1 MRWQQADT
9 PAPPWLN
16 RPHTS
21 GGLHMKASAS
31 VLVLAFLSVGCAT
44 QQDLWR
50 AQENIVAN
58 DNRLA
63 QSLGNQHEEILSG
76 SASSLRAEL
85 DELRRENQR
94 VSERAREIADQAV
107 SARNI
112 AADAVEGLER
122 YVGSLGG
129 PLGGAIG
136 AAIENV
142 AKGVRTQDTRLIAVE
157 NESRTSA
164 ARVETI
170 ESSLDDRIRSELL
183 ALGLSN
189 DQASAIQN
197 SLSNEELIA
206 LLAILGLSTG
216 TGAFASK
223 LGKSRSAPQIANLE
237 RRVDS
242 IEAKS

>member
-1 MRWQQADT
+1 
-9 PAPPWLN
+9 
-16 RPHTS
+16 
-21 GGLHMKASAS
+21 MKAS
-31 VLVLAFLSVGCAT
+31 VIVILSACTVGCAS

-63 QSLGNQHEEILSG
+63 QSLGVQHEQILTG
-76 SASSLRAEL
+76 SASSLRAEI

-112 AADAVEGLER
+112 AGDAIQGLER

-142 AKGVRTQDTRLIAVE
+142 AQGVRTQDTRLIAVE
-157 NESRTSA
+157 NETRANA
-164 ARVETI
+164 ARAQSIET
-170 ESSLDDRIRSELL
+170 SLDDRIRSELL

-189 DQASAIQN
+189 DQANALQ
-197 SLSNEELIA
+197 SNFSTEELVA

-223 LGKSRSAPQIANLE
+223 LGKSRSAPQLANLE

>member
-1 MRWQQADT
+1 
-9 PAPPWLN
+9 
-16 RPHTS
+16 
-21 GGLHMKASAS
+21 MKASVIV
-31 VLVLAFLSVGCAT
+31 VLSACTVGCAS

-63 QSLGNQHEEILSG
+63 QSLGVQHEQILSG
-76 SASSLRAEL
+76 NASSLRAEI

-94 VSERAREIADQAV
+94 VSERAREIAEEAV

-112 AADAVEGLER
+112 AGDAIAGLER

-142 AKGVRTQDTRLIAVE
+142 AQGVRTHDTRLIAVE

-164 ARVETI
+164 ARVENI

-183 ALGLSN
+183 ALGMSS
-189 DQASAIQN
+189 DQASALQ
-197 SLSNEELIA
+197 STLSTEELVAI
-206 LLAILGLSTG
+206 LAILGLSTG

-223 LGKSRSAPQIANLE
+223 LGKSRSAPQIAELA
-237 RRVDS
+237 RRVET
-242 IEAKS
+242 IEHNRTPSA

>member
-1 MRWQQADT
+1 
-9 PAPPWLN
+9 
-16 RPHTS
+16 
-21 GGLHMKASAS
+21 MKAA
-31 VLVLAFLSVGCAT
+31 VLVVLTASTIGCAS

-63 QSLGNQHEEILSG
+63 QSLGVQHEQILSG
-76 SASSLRAEL
+76 SASTLRAEI

-94 VSERAREIADQAV
+94 VTERAREIADEAV

-112 AADAVEGLER
+112 AADAIGGLER

-142 AKGVRTQDTRLIAVE
+142 AQGVRTQDTRLIAVE
-157 NESRTSA
+157 SVTRASA
-164 ARVETI
+164 ARVESI
-170 ESSLDDRIRSELL
+170 ETSLDDRIRSELL
-183 ALGLSN
+183 TLGLSS
-189 DQASAIQN
+189 DQASALQSN
-197 SLSNEELIA
+197 LSTEELVA

-223 LGKSRSAPQIANLE
+223 LGKSRSAPEVAELQ
-237 RRVDS
+237 RRVET
-242 IEAKS
+242 IEHNRTPSA